1 MKKLM
6 RRFVGTGILYL
17 IVQVIV
23 GIILSLVFKW
33 ELIEVLASSIINGII
48 FIVIWIATGKLIIEK
63 DIGKEE

>member
-1 MKKLM
+1 M

-33 ELIEVLASSIINGII
+33 EFIEILASSIINGII

-63 DIGKEE
+63 DKVKEE

>member
-33 ELIEVLASSIINGII
+33 EFIEILASSIINGII

-63 DIGKEE
+63 DKVKEE

>member
-33 ELIEVLASSIINGII
+33 EFIEVLASSIINGII

-63 DIGKEE
+63 DKGKEE